1 MKWDFA
7 KPISWRRGLLL
18 LVLTGVVPVVL
29 WLLVGARLPFLIAWL
44 CVPVILMG
52 CWGQPGFLLGLLFFW
67 GSLSV
72 WGWSTAQPGQVD
84 NILPGVTMTLGWMPY
99 VLFYG
104 PVFLLI
110 QSSDRYRAKWG
121 VSEPAV
127 EKGASR

>member
-1 MKWDFA
+1 MKWNIA
-7 KPISWRRGLLL
+7 KPISWRGGLLL
-18 LVLTGVVPVVL
+18 LLLVGIVPVVL

-52 CWGQPGFLLGLLFFW
+52 CWGQLGFLLGLLFFW

-72 WGWSTAQPGQVD
+72 WGWLTVQPGQVD
-84 NILPGVTMTLGWMPY
+84 NILPGLTMTLGWMPY

-121 VSEPAV
+121 CPTESDL
-127 EKGASR
+127 